1 MESKMPSLGEFL
13 GKLLIQPADKYKNNS
28 LSMKYNGTEVK
39 RNTIISFFKDGEEYV
54 GKVDY
59 IRYSRYLRGDW
70 GDYELDPLSENFKI
84 LRMYDGTL
92 THEGEV
98 YNSTHPDRV

>member
-1 MESKMPSLGEFL
+1 MPSLGEFL
-13 GKLLIQPADKYKNNS
+13 GFLLMKLADKYKNNS

-39 RNTIISFFKDGEEYV
+39 RNTTIQFIKDGKEYV

-70 GDYELDPLSENFKI
+70 GEIELDPLSESFRI
-84 LRMYDGTL
+84 LRMHDGTL

-98 YNSTHPDRV
+98 YNATHSDRV

>member
-1 MESKMPSLGEFL
+1 
-13 GKLLIQPADKYKNNS
+13 
-28 LSMKYNGTEVK
+28 MKYNGAEVK
-39 RNTIISFFKDGEEYV
+39 RNTTIQFFKDGEEYV

-70 GDYELDPLSENFKI
+70 GDYELDPLSENFRI
-84 LRMYDGTL
+84 LRSHDGKL

-98 YNSTHPDRV
+98 YNSTHSEKV